1 MEGRGANDKGGG
13 GVMGR
18 QEGRRRRPR
27 AAGDRPEV
35 LLVVLWAAWGSFR
48 IASSPTA
55 ALASPAPRCGG
66 PREGRRL
73 KGHGPREG
81 RLEERKERERERERK
96 LHMYIRMYAYVCG
109 YTYVCRFVYMYVH
122 ICTCV
127 YGSAP
132 GCLRI
137 LAFGGSLG
145 TLLGL
150 SGARFVRIL
159 AFGGLS

>member
-13 GVMGR
+13 LGMGR

-55 ALASPAPRCGG
+55 ALGSPAPRCGG

-81 RLEERKERERERERK
+81 RLEERKERERERERV
-96 LHMYIRMYAYVCG
+96 AYV
-109 YTYVCRFVYMYVH
+109 YTYVRICMWIHVCMQICIHVCTYMYV
-122 ICTCV
+122 CV
-127 YGSAP
+127 WVSTRLFKDFSIWGLSWN
-132 GCLRI
+132 
-137 LAFGGSLG
+137 SLG
-145 TLLGL
+145 PLWG
-150 SGARFVRIL
+150 
-159 AFGGLS
+159 